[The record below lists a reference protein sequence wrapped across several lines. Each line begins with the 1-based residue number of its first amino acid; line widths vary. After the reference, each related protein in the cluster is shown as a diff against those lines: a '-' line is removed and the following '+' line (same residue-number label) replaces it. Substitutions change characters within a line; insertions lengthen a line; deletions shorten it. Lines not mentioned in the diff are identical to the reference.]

1 MKMYILY
8 IDDSGSISNPNEE
21 YFVLGG
27 VCVPERSI
35 SWLTRQLDELAGT
48 LDSANPN
55 QIEFH
60 ASEIF
65 GGRKPPWN
73 EFRNKSERIGII
85 KKSLDTLRHA
95 NSDTVA
101 FACAVHKASYPNHDP
116 MKIAFEDLCSRF
128 DMYLNRIYHETTP
141 QYSHKGIIVFDK
153 NAYENSLQSL
163 LIEFRQQGTRW
174 RDVKNIREVPFFVDS
189 KASRLIQLADHI
201 AYSVFRRYNA
211 GDITYFNCI
220 EDRFDNHQGVVH
232 GLSHKQFNNPNCT
245 CPACITR
252 RNHTSG

>member
-1 MKMYILY
+1 MYILY

-35 SWLTRQLDELAGT
+35 SWLTRQLDELAET

-73 EFRNKSERIGII
+73 QFKNKSERVDII
-85 KKSLDTLRHA
+85 KKSLDVLKHA

-101 FACAVHKASYPNHDP
+101 FACAVHKASYPNRDL

-128 DMYLNRIYHETTP
+128 DMYLNRIYHEARP

-220 EDRFDNHQGVVH
+220 EDRFDTYQGVVH
-232 GLSHKQFNNPNCT
+232 GLSHKQFTNPNCT

-252 RNHTSG
+252 RNHTTSQ

>member
-1 MKMYILY
+1 MYILY
-8 IDDSGSISNPNEE
+8 IDDSGSISNPNEN

-35 SWLTRQLDELAGT
+35 NWLTQQLDELAT
-48 LDSANPN
+48 SLDTVNPN

-65 GGRKPPWN
+65 SGRKAPWN
-73 EFRNKSERIGII
+73 QYKTKRERINII
-85 KKSLDTLRHA
+85 KQTLNTLKKA
-95 NSDTVA
+95 NNDTVA
-101 FACAVHKASYPNHDP
+101 FACAVHKASYPNNDP

-128 DMYLNRIYHETTP
+128 DMYLNRIYHEIKP

-153 NAYENSLQSL
+153 NAYENSLQNL

-189 KASRLIQLADHI
+189 KASRLIQLADHV

-211 GDITYFNCI
+211 DDITYFNCI
-220 EDRFDNHQGVVH
+220 EERFDKHQGVIH
-232 GLSHKQFNNPNCT
+232 GLSHKQISNPNCT

-252 RNHTSG
+252 KNHII